1 MATLEGSILR
11 VQELGE
17 ALSDPELIQT
27 LKTVDDHGIIVNAL
41 EGFAVEMAVSLEP
54 TQAWIKQFGTSSFD
68 SAIGIS
74 TSGSA
79 NIYVTGRTDGSLL
92 GNSKFG
98 LNDAYLSQYDSS
110 GNQQWVKQLGSSGS
124 DISRGISIEN
134 NLNIYVVGYTDGSLL
149 SNSNLGSNDAYLA
162 KYDASGNQLWV
173 KQFGSSDT
181 DFAQGISIDI
191 SGYVYVAGS
200 TLGSLFGNSS
210 FGDYDAYVAKYDVS
224 GNQIWIEQFGTS
236 DFEYAKGISS
246 DNDGNVYVTGFTYGV
261 LADNSNSGLNDAYI
275 AKYDASGN
283 QVWIKQ
289 FGTSSF
295 DEANEISTDSN
306 GNIYITGYIGG
317 EYIDGEIREKD
328 FFIAKYDKS
337 GNQVWIK
344 QSGASETDEA
354 SGVSIDSSGNVF
366 VTGYTEGSLLAN
378 SNLGGRDAF
387 VAKYDASGNQ
397 IWVKQFG
404 TSTVDEAEGI
414 STDSNG
420 NVYVT
425 GSTFGSLPG
434 NTNLGSFDAFIVG
447 FDTNGNLLNPSN
459 QSVLSINDL
468 VIAEGDRGITNA
480 TFTVTRTG
488 IVTGTATVDYLT
500 VDGTATVGS
509 DYVATIGS
517 LTFAPNETSKTITVG
532 IIGDL
537 IPEYDEVF
545 FINLK
550 NATNATVDKTQG
562 VGTIVYPVPI
572 SDRLEGF
579 TLKVENGRPLII
591 DGFVGALIDGSDGY
605 YYFILQ
611 NSIVNIK
618 LTQLSADA
626 NLFLYGGWPIL
637 NTKISSTNSGNA
649 DEIITYAL
657 PAGTHYIDIASA
669 ANTEG
674 ASYKLEIKADPILDF
689 AGNTLAQA
697 RDIGDLRGTQT
708 FTDYVGGSDR
718 DYYRFE
724 LRNDSQVSL
733 LGASLERLGENILL
747 FLLDSKGNQIDRFT
761 TDIRKNLEEGV
772 YFVGV
777 YGKNTYYNVTF
788 FANANVPSPFRI
800 TGITPVVS
808 SNSGES
814 TITVKGDQ
822 FTTNCLVSIIA
833 PDGTES
839 LSKSVK
845 FQDQSTLTATFD
857 LVGLTTGAYDVKVL
871 DTAKTAKADDIFQV
885 NIGNP
890 GKLDVFV
897 SSTSRLRPWGT
908 GEVTVTYRNS
918 GDTNIIA
925 PLLTL
930 KAEGGLFE
938 DSGKYRD
945 NTVQFLAIN
954 PQGDAGVLSPG
965 ATGTF
970 SIRFRP
976 ESQFGNQFGNIIF
989 TVDSLAT
996 DEIFDWNALQESS
1009 RPESIPSDAW
1019 TVIFNNFFNEVEGK
1033 AEKYEKVLAENATRL
1048 SELGE
1053 RTGDVSKLLA
1063 FELQQV
1069 NSQGIFERFNL
1080 GSFGRG
1086 LSNPWDITAT
1096 ANSDGDVT
1104 IQNGGSL
1111 RFFEKLGNV
1120 SYKPEAGDNGVI
1132 TLENGVY
1139 RLQEQDGTVI
1149 AFRTDGKLD
1158 FVRDTNSNQ
1167 VTAGYTT
1174 NKLTTLT
1181 YTNGD
1186 VITFAYNN
1194 QGRITNI
1201 TDFFGQDTTYTY
1213 DGTGERLLSVTDASG
1228 TISYT
1233 YETGGAKANAIKS
1246 ISFPDG
1252 TQTFFEYDEQGR
1264 VTKQSLNGDLESVT
1278 YGYDSAGGVT
1288 VTDAQ
1293 GNVAKLL
1300 QNASGQVS
1308 RIEDSLG
1315 RVTEFRYDKTGNL
1328 TRIVAP
1334 ENNLSSFNYDSRGN
1348 LLSATDPLGQRVE
1361 FTYDQQFDQIQKVR
1375 DQRGNDIHYTYDAQG
1390 NLGRIIYT
1398 DGSREAFSYNSK
1410 GDMTISVNR
1419 RGEDIDYTYDSRG
1432 LLTKKVFAD
1441 GTQATFIYDSRG
1453 NLTKATD
1460 ADSNVTYAYDSANRL
1475 TQVSYGTGR
1484 SLTFAFDAGGRRT
1497 QMVDQDGFT
1506 TNYQYDAVG
1515 RFQKLTDG
1523 NGANIITYAYD
1534 SIGLLAREDNGNGT
1548 YTTYSYDVVGQ
1559 LSNIVN
1565 YQVNNTINSRFD
1577 YSYDSLGRRTS
1588 STTLEGK
1595 TTYSYDATGQLTS
1608 VVLPNNRTISYEY
1621 DAAGNRIS
1629 VKDSGAET
1637 AYSTNNLNQYT
1648 NVGSTTY
1655 TYDKDGNLIAK
1666 KQGSQTWN
1674 YRYDTEN
1681 RLVGVVSLEGTWRY
1695 EYDALGNRIAS
1706 IKDGQRTEYL
1716 LDPTGL
1722 GAVVG
1727 EYSSGNVARYT
1738 HGLGLVSRVDGSNTS
1753 SFYDTDAIGSVV
1765 GLSGMSGSYLNS
1777 YSYLPFGEDLTK
1789 TEAVANPFEFVGQYG
1804 VMDEGNGLDFMRARF
1819 YTSVEG
1825 RFMNLDPIGIAG
1837 GLNLYNYTKN
1847 SPSNLIDPSG
1857 LCSEDTFDVNDRIKQ
1872 AGIGLA
1878 NAAAGA
1884 AALYAALGT
1893 APITGGAS
1901 LLLLIPAAY
1910 SYTAGIAQISGSI
1923 FNQDLSPISGGLFTD
1938 FGKAGDSVFGG
1949 SKDGSPGV
1957 GETVGGIADLPFGG
1971 ASRFL
1976 KGASASRFQKI
1987 EQLDRL
1993 KDVPG
1998 RMLLAG
2004 KRAESI
2010 QRSLNSVSAG
2020 NSFLGTLDSLDS
2032 DPNPNICP
2040 PGISGKPQVGSQ
2052 TTIVLPI
2059 DPNDIIGPS
2068 GFGDQNWL
2076 TPSQILPYT
2085 IRFENQAT
2093 ATAAAVFIT
2102 ITHTLDADLD
2112 LTTFELGD
2120 FGFGDLYIDIPD
2132 GFQSYTTRLDLQN
2145 TIGDYV
2151 DFAATLNPTTR
2162 TVTWTL
2168 TTIDPATGEIPDDV
2182 DAGFLPP
2189 NNANHDGEG
2198 FVNYRINA
2206 KANLSTGAVID
2217 AEASIVFDTNEPI
2230 KTPAIFNTIDFG
2242 QPASAI
2248 NALPETVG
2256 ENFAVTWGGNDD
2268 GSGIASYDI
2277 FVSVNG
2283 GIFTLWQDNIAATS
2297 ATYTGDVGKTYAFY
2311 SVAKDGV
2318 GYTENAPLVADAKV
2332 TVVAS
2337 NKPPVLSA
2345 INKSGDEDAS
2355 IAFTAADFSNAFAD
2369 ADADILTKIK
2379 LVSLPASGSLTLN
2392 GVAAS
2397 VNQEVVVADLG
2408 QLRFDPDP
2416 DFNGS
2421 LSFEWTGFD
2430 GKAFATPAA
2439 TVNLAIASVND
2450 APNVLTAI
2458 PAQRATAGT
2467 PFRLLV
2473 PDNAFRDG
2481 DVGDA
2486 LTYSATLA
2494 NGDPLPGWL
2503 AFEPTTRTFS
2513 GTPAQ
2518 EDAASLRINIRAT
2531 DRAGASASLVFVL
2544 AIATTNQPPFLSGA
2558 PASITYTEL
2567 SPATAI
2573 DPSFTLADPDAA
2585 KGFAGG
2591 FLEVAFTS
2599 GGTAADRLSILDQGT
2614 SSGQIGVL
2622 ATKVIFGG
2630 SEIGQIDPSADGLA
2644 GSPLRIAF
2652 APTATLAAIQALGR
2666 AIAFSNSSNNPST
2679 TRRTLSFRFD
2689 DGGNGGDAPLQ
2700 ASRPVVIDVLALD
2713 DSLPPPLPPLSML
2726 ARLTGRPTSANA
2738 LYLLPSA
2745 QGSLLSLDAIPSQAR
2760 LLFQTLESSNTPDL
2774 SAFRFERRF
2783 QTPNFN
2789 DVRFFEV
2796 VDSNLQEVLAASSSV
2811 EVFQRAVR
2819 WLSPE
2824 QSGENRYSLRSQ
2836 TGLSVELENDTGSAA
2851 LQDLLQDQIA
2861 NLQEKYPVLDFRSTT
2876 GPTLLDVS
2884 IGREAGLNSSINFYR
2899 ILDADGTVL
2908 DPITGALLRPGAS
2921 GYGDAALH
2929 SSNRVAPLTDLNVSN
2944 NQSLSFLTQL
2954 DERSLVAPLATVSD
2968 GQRYFAFAAAN
2979 PDGIQHWISLG
2990 ANLFGLEDLYDG
3002 GDRDFDDAVIA
3013 IRATAII

>member
-1 MATLEGSILR
+1 M
-11 VQELGE
+11 
-17 ALSDPELIQT
+17 
-27 LKTVDDHGIIVNAL
+27 
-41 EGFAVEMAVSLEP
+41 
-54 TQAWIKQFGTSSFD
+54 
-68 SAIGIS
+68 
-74 TSGSA
+74 
-79 NIYVTGRTDGSLL
+79 
-92 GNSKFG
+92 
-98 LNDAYLSQYDSS
+98 
-110 GNQQWVKQLGSSGS
+110 
-124 DISRGISIEN
+124 
-134 NLNIYVVGYTDGSLL
+134 
-149 SNSNLGSNDAYLA
+149 
-162 KYDASGNQLWV
+162 
-173 KQFGSSDT
+173 
-181 DFAQGISIDI
+181 
-191 SGYVYVAGS
+191 
-200 TLGSLFGNSS
+200 
-210 FGDYDAYVAKYDVS
+210 
-224 GNQIWIEQFGTS
+224 
-236 DFEYAKGISS
+236 
-246 DNDGNVYVTGFTYGV
+246 
-261 LADNSNSGLNDAYI
+261 
-275 AKYDASGN
+275 
-283 QVWIKQ
+283 
-289 FGTSSF
+289 
-295 DEANEISTDSN
+295 
-306 GNIYITGYIGG
+306 
-317 EYIDGEIREKD
+317 
-328 FFIAKYDKS
+328 
-337 GNQVWIK
+337 
-344 QSGASETDEA
+344 
-354 SGVSIDSSGNVF
+354 
-366 VTGYTEGSLLAN
+366 
-378 SNLGGRDAF
+378 
-387 VAKYDASGNQ
+387 
-397 IWVKQFG
+397 
-404 TSTVDEAEGI
+404 
-414 STDSNG
+414 
-420 NVYVT
+420 
-425 GSTFGSLPG
+425 
-434 NTNLGSFDAFIVG
+434 
-447 FDTNGNLLNPSN
+447 
-459 QSVLSINDL
+459 
-468 VIAEGDRGITNA
+468 
-480 TFTVTRTG
+480 
-488 IVTGTATVDYLT
+488 
-500 VDGTATVGS
+500 
-509 DYVATIGS
+509 
-517 LTFAPNETSKTITVG
+517 
-532 IIGDL
+532 
-537 IPEYDEVF
+537 
-545 FINLK
+545 
-550 NATNATVDKTQG
+550 
-562 VGTIVYPVPI
+562 
-572 SDRLEGF
+572 
-579 TLKVENGRPLII
+579 
-591 DGFVGALIDGSDGY
+591 
-605 YYFILQ
+605 
-611 NSIVNIK
+611 
-618 LTQLSADA
+618 
-626 NLFLYGGWPIL
+626 
-637 NTKISSTNSGNA
+637 
-649 DEIITYAL
+649 
-657 PAGTHYIDIASA
+657 
-669 ANTEG
+669 
-674 ASYKLEIKADPILDF
+674 
-689 AGNTLAQA
+689 
-697 RDIGDLRGTQT
+697 
-708 FTDYVGGSDR
+708 
-718 DYYRFE
+718 
-724 LRNDSQVSL
+724 
-733 LGASLERLGENILL
+733 
-747 FLLDSKGNQIDRFT
+747 
-761 TDIRKNLEEGV
+761 
-772 YFVGV
+772 
-777 YGKNTYYNVTF
+777 
-788 FANANVPSPFRI
+788 
-800 TGITPVVS
+800 
-808 SNSGES
+808 
-814 TITVKGDQ
+814 
-822 FTTNCLVSIIA
+822 
-833 PDGTES
+833 
-839 LSKSVK
+839 
-845 FQDQSTLTATFD
+845 
-857 LVGLTTGAYDVKVL
+857 
-871 DTAKTAKADDIFQV
+871 
-885 NIGNP
+885 
-890 GKLDVFV
+890 
-897 SSTSRLRPWGT
+897 
-908 GEVTVTYRNS
+908 
-918 GDTNIIA
+918 
-925 PLLTL
+925 
-930 KAEGGLFE
+930 
-938 DSGKYRD
+938 
-945 NTVQFLAIN
+945 
-954 PQGDAGVLSPG
+954 
-965 ATGTF
+965 
-970 SIRFRP
+970 
-976 ESQFGNQFGNIIF
+976 
-989 TVDSLAT
+989 
-996 DEIFDWNALQESS
+996 
-1009 RPESIPSDAW
+1009 
-1019 TVIFNNFFNEVEGK
+1019 
-1033 AEKYEKVLAENATRL
+1033 
-1048 SELGE
+1048 GE

-1086 LSNPWDITAT
+1086 LINPWDITAT

-1111 RFFEKLGNV
+1111 RFFEKLGIG
-1120 SYKPEAGDNGVI
+1120 SYKAEAGDNGVI

-1139 RLQEQDGTVI
+1139 RLQEQDRTVI

-1194 QGRITNI
+1194 QGRIDKV
-1201 TDFFGQDTTYTY
+1201 TDSFGQETSYTY

-1246 ISFPDG
+1246 ITFPDG

-1264 VTKQSLNGDLESVT
+1264 VIKQNLNGELESIT
-1278 YGYDSAGGVT
+1278 YGYDSAGGVAI
-1288 VTDAQ
+1288 TDAQ

-1308 RIEDSLG
+1308 RIEDALG
-1315 RVTEFRYDKTGNL
+1315 RVTEFRYNETGNL
-1328 TRIVAP
+1328 IRIIAP

-1361 FTYDQQFDQIQKVR
+1361 FTYGQQFDQIQKVR
-1375 DQRGNDIHYTYDAQG
+1375 DQRGNDIRYTYDTQG
-1390 NLGRIIYT
+1390 ILGRIIYA
-1398 DGSREAFSYNSK
+1398 DDSSEAFSYNSK
-1410 GDMTISVNR
+1410 GDMMISVNR
-1419 RGEDIDYTYDSRG
+1419 RGEDIDYTYDGRG

-1441 GTQATFIYDSRG
+1441 GTQATFVYDSRG

-1515 RFQKLTDG
+1515 RLQKLTDG
-1523 NGANIITYAYD
+1523 NGANIITYTYD
-1534 SIGLLAREDNGNGT
+1534 SVGRLAREDNGNGT

-1559 LSNIVN
+1559 LSNIIN
-1565 YQVNNTINSRFD
+1565 YQANNTINSRFG
-1577 YSYDSLGRRTS
+1577 YTYDSLGRRTS

-1595 TTYSYDATGQLTS
+1595 TTYHYDATGQITS
-1608 VVLPNNRTISYEY
+1608 VVLPNNLTISYEY

-1629 VKDSGAET
+1629 VKDSGATT

-1648 NVGSTTY
+1648 NVGSATY
-1655 TYDKDGNLIAK
+1655 TFDKDGNLIAN
-1666 KQGSQTWN
+1666 KQGSQTWT
-1674 YRYDTEN
+1674 YSYDTEN
-1681 RLVGVVSLEGTWRY
+1681 RLVGVVSSEGTWRY

-1722 GAVVG
+1722 GDVVG
-1727 EYSSGNVARYT
+1727 EYSGENVARYT

-1765 GLSGMSGSYLNS
+1765 GLSGSSGSYLNS

-1789 TEAVANPFEFVGQYG
+1789 TETIANPFEYVGQYG

-1819 YTSVEG
+1819 YTPVEG

-1872 AGIGLA
+1872 AGIGLV

-1901 LLLLIPAAY
+1901 LLLSIPAAY
-1910 SYTAGIAQISGSI
+1910 SYTAGIAQISGAI
-1923 FNQDLSPISGGLFTD
+1923 FNQDLSSISGGLFTD

-1949 SKDGSPGV
+1949 SKDGSPGP
-1957 GETVGGIADLPFGG
+1957 GETLGGIADLPFGG
-1971 ASRFL
+1971 TKRFL
-1976 KGASASRFQKI
+1976 KGASRFQKI
-1987 EQLDRL
+1987 EQLNRL

-1998 RMLLAG
+1998 RILEAG

-2010 QRSLNSVSAG
+2010 QRSLNTVSAG
-2020 NSFLGTLDSLDS
+2020 NSFLGTLDRLDS
-2032 DPNPNICP
+2032 DPNICP
-2040 PGISGKPQVGSQ
+2040 PGISGKPQAGSQ
-2052 TTIVLPI
+2052 TTIVFSR

-2076 TPSQILPYT
+2076 TPAQILPYT

-2093 ATAAAVFIT
+2093 ATAAAVFVT

-2112 LTTFELGD
+2112 LTAFELGD

-2168 TTIDPATGEIPDDV
+2168 TTIDPSTGEIPDDV

-2230 KTPAIFNTIDFG
+2230 NTPPIFNTIDVG
-2242 QPASAI
+2242 QPNSAVI
-2248 NALPETVG
+2248 TLPETVG
-2256 ENFAVTWGGNDD
+2256 ETFTVTWGGSDD
-2268 GSGIASYDI
+2268 GSGIVSYDI

-2283 GIFTLWQDNIAATS
+2283 GVFTLWQDNIAATS
-2297 ATYTGDVGKTYAFY
+2297 ATYTGDVGKTFAFY

-2355 IAFTAADFSNAFAD
+2355 IAFTAAYFSNAFAD

-2392 GVAAS
+2392 AVPVS
-2397 VNQEVVVADLG
+2397 DNQEVVVADLG

-2416 DFNGS
+2416 DFNGR
-2421 LSFEWTGFD
+2421 LSFEWTGSD
-2430 GKAFATPAA
+2430 GKAFAAAAA

-2450 APNVLTAI
+2450 APNVFTAI
-2458 PAQRATAGT
+2458 PDQRATAGT

-2513 GTPAQ
+2513 GTPAR

-2531 DRAGASASLVFVL
+2531 DRAGASASLAFVL
-2544 AIATTNQPPFLSGA
+2544 AIATSNQPPSLSGA

-2599 GGTAADRLSILDQGT
+2599 GGSAADRLSILDQGT

-2622 ATKVIFGG
+2622 GAKVIFGG
-2630 SEIGQIDPSADGLA
+2630 SEIGQIDPAADGLA

-2652 APTATLAAIQALGR
+2652 APTASLAAIQALGR

-2679 TRRTLSFRFD
+2679 SRRTLSFRFD

-2713 DSLPPPLPPLSML
+2713 DSLPPSLPPLSML

-2745 QGSLLSLDAIPSQAR
+2745 QGSLLSLDAIRSQAR

-2796 VDSNLQEVLAASSSV
+2796 VDSNLQEVLAASPSV

-2819 WLSPE
+2819 WLTPQ
-2824 QSGENRYSLRSQ
+2824 QSGEDRFSLRSD
-2836 TGLSVELENDTGSAA
+2836 TGLSVELENDPGSAA

-2876 GPTLLDVS
+2876 GPTLLNVS

-2944 NQSLSFLTQL
+2944 NQTLSLTTQL
-2954 DERSLVAPLATVSD
+2954 DERALVAPVATVSD

-2979 PDGIQHWISLG
+2979 PDGIQHWTSLG

>member
-1 MATLEGSILR
+1 MATFEGSILR

-41 EGFAVEMAVSLEP
+41 EGFAVEMAASPEP

-92 GNSKFG
+92 GNSNFG

-110 GNQQWVKQLGSSGS
+110 GTQKWVKQLGSSGS
-124 DISRGISIEN
+124 DISTGISIEN
-134 NLNIYVVGYTDGSLL
+134 NLNVYVVGYTDGSLL
-149 SNSNLGSNDAYLA
+149 SNSNFGTNDAYLA

-191 SGYVYVAGS
+191 SGNVYVAGS

-236 DFEYAKGISS
+236 DFEYATGISS
-246 DNDGNVYVTGFTYGV
+246 DNDGNVYVTGFTYGA
-261 LADNSNSGLNDAYI
+261 LADNSNLGLNDAYI

-317 EYIDGEIREKD
+317 DYIDGEIREKD

-337 GNQVWIK
+337 GNQVWFK
-344 QSGASETDEA
+344 QSSASETDEA
-354 SGVSIDSSGNVF
+354 SGVSTDSSGNVF
-366 VTGYTEGSLLAN
+366 VTGYTEGSLLGN

-434 NTNLGSFDAFIVG
+434 NSNLGSSDAFIVG
-447 FDTNGNLLNPSN
+447 FDADGYLLKPAN

-468 VIAEGDRGITNA
+468 VISEGDRGITNA

-488 IVTGTATVDYLT
+488 IVTDPVTVGYRT
-500 VDGTATVGS
+500 VDGTATAGS
-509 DYVATIGS
+509 DYVATSGT

-537 IPEYDEVF
+537 IPEYDETF
-545 FINLK
+545 FINLN
-550 NATNATVDKTQG
+550 NATNATVDKAQG

-572 SDRLEGF
+572 SDELEGSDF
-579 TLKVENGRPLII
+579 RLTSNPLII
-591 DGFVGALIDGSDGY
+591 DGFVGSLIDGSDGY
-605 YYFILQ
+605 QFSINQ
-611 NSIVNIK
+611 NSIVSIK
-618 LTQLSADA
+618 LTDLSANAD
-626 NLFLYGGWPIL
+626 LLLYDNGF
-637 NTKISSTNSGNA
+637 ISDTRIISDQSGNN
-649 DEIITYAL
+649 DEIITYILFSSGNHAV
-657 PAGTHYIDIASA
+657 YVNA
-669 ANTEG
+669 AFNTEG
-674 ASYKLEIKADPILDF
+674 TTYKLEIKADPLFDF
-689 AGNTLAQA
+689 AGNTIAQA
-697 RDIGDLRGTQT
+697 RDIGILNGSQT
-708 FTDYVGGSDR
+708 FTDFVGDFDR
-718 DYYRFE
+718 DDFYRFE
-724 LRNDSQVSL
+724 LQNNSQVNLGLSPEL
-733 LGASLERLGENILL
+733 LGTDISLT
-747 FLLDSKGNQIDRFT
+747 LLDNKGNRIDSST
-761 TDIRKNLEEGV
+761 TTVSKNLVAGV
-772 YFVGV
+772 YYVQVSEG
-777 YGKNTYYNVTF
+777 GSIYNIAF
-788 FANANVPSPFRI
+788 SGIANALSPVQI
-800 TGITPVVS
+800 TGITPLVS

-814 TITVKGDQ
+814 TIIVKGSQ
-822 FTTNCLVSIIA
+822 FTTNALVSIIA
-833 PDGTES
+833 PNGTEV
-839 LSKSVK
+839 LAKSVK
-845 FQDQSTLTATFD
+845 AQDQSTLTATFD
-857 LVGLTTGAYDVKVL
+857 LVGLTTGAYDVKVV
-871 DTAKTAKADDIFQV
+871 DTSGTAKADDLFQV
-885 NIGNP
+885 NMGNP
-890 GKLDVFV
+890 GKLDVFI
-897 SSTSRLRPWGT
+897 SSPSGLRSWGT

-918 GDTNIIA
+918 GNTNITA

-954 PQGDAGVLSPG
+954 PQADAGVLSPG

-970 SIRFRP
+970 SIRFQPGRSNSISFAVNVLATS
-976 ESQFGNQFGNIIF
+976 E
-989 TVDSLAT
+989 TVDWDA
-996 DEIFDWNALQESS
+996 IQESS
-1009 RPESIPSDAW
+1009 RPESIPSEAW
-1019 TVIFNNFFNEVEGK
+1019 AVIFNNFVNEVGGK
-1033 AEKYEKVLAENATRL
+1033 AGEYEKVLAENATRL

-1086 LSNPWDITAT
+1086 LTNPWDITAT

-1111 RFFEKLGNV
+1111 RFFENLLRYSKGNYTRY
-1120 SYKPEAGDNGVI
+1120 YKPEAGDNGVI
-1132 TLENGVY
+1132 TRENGVY

-1149 AFRTDGKLD
+1149 SFRTDGKLD
-1158 FVRDTNSNQ
+1158 FVRDTNRNQ

-1181 YTNGD
+1181 YANGD

-1194 QGRITNI
+1194 QGRISKV
-1201 TDFFGQDTTYTY
+1201 TDPFGQEASYTY
-1213 DGTGERLLSVTDASG
+1213 DGTGESLLSVTDASG

-1233 YETGGAKANAIKS
+1233 YETNGAKANAIKS
-1246 ISFPDG
+1246 ITFPDG
-1252 TQTFFEYDEQGR
+1252 TQTSFEYDEQGR
-1264 VTKQSLNGDLESVT
+1264 ITKQSLNGDIESVT
-1278 YGYDSAGGVT
+1278 YIYDPAGGVS

-1293 GNVAKLL
+1293 RNVTKLW

-1308 RIEDSLG
+1308 RIEDALA
-1315 RVTEFRYDKTGNL
+1315 RVTEFRYDETGNL
-1328 TRIVAP
+1328 TRIIAP

-1348 LLSATDPLGQRVE
+1348 LLSATDPLGQRIE
-1361 FTYDQQFDQIQKVR
+1361 FTYDQKFDQIQKVR
-1375 DQRGNDIHYTYDAQG
+1375 DQRRNDMRYTYDAQG
-1390 NLGRIIYT
+1390 NLSRITYY
-1398 DGSREAFSYNSK
+1398 DGSREAFSYNDK
-1410 GDMTISVNR
+1410 GDVMISVNR

-1441 GTQATFIYDSRG
+1441 GTQATFVYDSRG

-1460 ADSNVTYAYDSANRL
+1460 ADSIVTYAYDSANRL
-1475 TQVSYGTGR
+1475 TEVSYGTGR

-1506 TNYQYDAVG
+1506 TNYLYDALG
-1515 RFQKLTDG
+1515 RLQKLTDS
-1523 NGANIITYAYD
+1523 NGANIITYTYD
-1534 SIGLLAREDNGNGT
+1534 SVGRLAREDNGNGT

-1559 LSNIVN
+1559 LTNIVN
-1565 YQVNNTINSRFD
+1565 YQANNTINSRFD
-1577 YSYDSLGRRTS
+1577 YTYDSLGRRTS
-1588 STTLEGK
+1588 STTLEGN

-1629 VKDSGAET
+1629 VIDSGKT
-1637 AYSTNNLNQYT
+1637 TTYDPNNLNQYT
-1648 NVGSTTY
+1648 NVGGAAY
-1655 TYDKDGNLIAK
+1655 TYDADGNLIAK
-1666 KQGSQTWN
+1666 KQGSQNWTYN
-1674 YRYDTEN
+1674 YDTEN
-1681 RLVGVVSLEGTWRY
+1681 RLVGVVSPEGTWRY

-1706 IKDGQRTEYL
+1706 IKDGQRKEYL

-1722 GAVVG
+1722 GDVVA
-1727 EYSSGNVARYT
+1727 EYSSGIVARYT

-1765 GLSGMSGSYLNS
+1765 GLSGSSGNYLNS

-1789 TEAVANPFEFVGQYG
+1789 NETIANPFEYVGQYG

-1819 YTSVEG
+1819 YTPSEG
-1825 RFMNLDPIGIAG
+1825 RFMNPDPIGING
-1837 GLNLYNYTKN
+1837 GINLYQYSTNNPT
-1847 SPSNLIDPSG
+1847 SFIDPDGLIKKPINLFRTTNRFPIPSG
-1857 LCSEDTFDVNDRIKQ
+1857 SSTKYVQPTSPASTIKKVESSQ
-1872 AGIGLA
+1872 QLEGKGVKSWQDERQQQGGYKFGNNQLSNIQ
-1878 NAAAGA
+1878 NAANLLGITPKDLMIE
-1884 AALYAALGT
+1884 AALWALALIEPTPAGE
-1893 APITGGAS
+1893 A
-1901 LLLLIPAAY
+1901 LLIARYGVKGAKL
-1910 SYTAGIAQISGSI
+1910 
-1923 FNQDLSPISGGLFTD
+1923 FKFLLSP
-1938 FGKAGDSVFGG
+1938 AG
-1949 SKDGSPGV
+1949 
-1957 GETVGGIADLPFGG
+1957 
-1971 ASRFL
+1971 R
-1976 KGASASRFQKI
+1976 
-1987 EQLDRL
+1987 
-1993 KDVPG
+1993 DVI
-1998 RMLLAG
+1998 
-2004 KRAESI
+2004 RAI
-2010 QRSLNSVSAG
+2010 VNPPLGFSL
-2020 NSFLGTLDSLDS
+2020 
-2032 DPNPNICP
+2032 P
-2040 PGISGKPQVGSQ
+2040 PGNQKAKSTTQV
-2052 TTIVLPI
+2052 VLSS

-2076 TPSQILPYT
+2076 TPAQTLPYT

-2112 LTTFELGD
+2112 LTAFELGD

-2168 TTIDPATGEIPDDV
+2168 TTIDPSTGEIPDDV

-2230 KTPAIFNTIDFG
+2230 KTPAIFNTIDVG

-2268 GSGIASYDI
+2268 GSGIVSYDI

-2283 GIFTLWQDNIAATS
+2283 GVFTLWQDNIAATS

-2355 IAFTAADFSNAFAD
+2355 IAFTAADFSNAFA
-2369 ADADILTKIK
+2369 AADILTKIK

-2430 GKAFATPAA
+2430 GKAFAAAAA

-2458 PAQRATAGT
+2458 PDQRATAGT

-2513 GTPAQ
+2513 GTPAR

-2544 AIATTNQPPFLSGA
+2544 AIATTNQPPSLSGA

-2599 GGTAADRLSILDQGT
+2599 GGTAADRLSVLDQGT

-2622 ATKVIFGG
+2622 ATKVTFGG
-2630 SEIGQIDPSADGLA
+2630 SEIGQIDPAADGLA

-2679 TRRTLSFRFD
+2679 SRRTLSFRFD

-2713 DSLPPPLPPLSML
+2713 DSLPPPPPLPPLSML

-2745 QGSLLSLDAIPSQAR
+2745 QGSLLSLDAIRSQAR

-2783 QTPNFN
+2783 QTPTFK
-2789 DVRFFEV
+2789 DDRFFEV
-2796 VDSNLQEVLAASSSV
+2796 VDSNLQEVLAASPSV

-2819 WLSPE
+2819 WLTPE
-2824 QSGENRYSLRSQ
+2824 QSGEDRYSLRSD
-2836 TGLSVELENDTGSAA
+2836 TGLSVELENDPGSAA

-2944 NQSLSFLTQL
+2944 NQTLSLTTQL
-2954 DERSLVAPLATVSD
+2954 DERALVAPVATVSD

-2979 PDGIQHWISLG
+2979 PDGIQHWTSLG